1 MYISSITDGL
11 SSLPAGDP
19 VLREGLMKKDI
30 EELYN
35 ELAAV
40 DPQAALDIHKII
52 EEE

>member
-19 VLREGLMKKDI
+19 VLREELMKKDI

-35 ELAAV
+35 ELSV
-40 DPQAALDIHKII
+40 DPEADWRYIKII